1 MKVDLK
7 RFHETF
13 FEEAFEH
20 LATMESGLLELE
32 TRGADAELL
41 NNIFRAA
48 HSIKGGSGSFGF
60 TEIARL
66 THVLE
71 NVLDRLRGGRIA
83 VEPALTA
90 LLLKATDLLR
100 DLVEA
105 TRCELAGTVPID
117 ETVAELE
124 GTLSEPLAATGPVAA
139 RTSAGAGVGAVCEVH
154 FRPHGGFFRQGQ
166 DVFLLLREVAELG
179 EVLEVSCDR
188 SRLPVLEALDPEVC
202 HLSWVYRLRGVA
214 SEAAIRDV
222 FMFVEDACDL
232 TIRTVTETSASAS
245 VAVPSAGVTPSAGA
259 LGPKRQPDASSIRV
273 PTEKV
278 DALIN
283 LVGELVIA
291 QAMVSQVATG
301 MTGEGLIQIQEAL
314 GMVVRSTRDLQERV
328 MSIRMLPV
336 GSVFNRFPRTVHDL
350 ALSLGKRVRL
360 EISGADTE
368 LDKSVIERLGDPLT
382 HLIRNS
388 VDHGVELPEE
398 RVRCGKPEEGV
409 VRLRAFHEGG
419 NVVIEIADD
428 GKGLDRQRIREKAV
442 AQGLVRADAVL
453 SDEDIHALLFRAGFS
468 TATVVTDVSG
478 RGVGMD
484 VVKRN
489 VDALNGAIVVS
500 SVPGQGSRF
509 RIRLPLTLAILDGLS
524 IQVGREVFIIPLLAI
539 AQSVRPAPGAI
550 KTVLGGRGE
559 IFMLRGEQVPLL
571 RLDRLLGIAAAVTD
585 PYQGI
590 VVVLESDGCRF
601 GVLVD
606 DVLGQS
612 QVVIKSLEQNY
623 RKVDAVM
630 GATIMGDGRVALIM
644 DVVELHRIATRRQDE
659 TEAPAA
665 ETGAKAGTEAG
676 AEAEVSTSAH

>member
-32 TRGADAELL
+32 TRGPDPELL

-71 NVLDRLRGGRIA
+71 NVLDRLRGGRLA

-90 LLLKATDLLR
+90 LLLKATDLLH

-105 TRCELAGTVPID
+105 TRAEQAGTVPID
-117 ETVAELE
+117 ETVAALE
-124 GTLSEPLAATGPVAA
+124 GSLKDDPAAAGPAPLRVAA
-139 RTSAGAGVGAVCEVH
+139 SVSAGAVLEVH
-154 FRPHGGFFRQGQ
+154 FRPHAGFFRQGQ

-179 EVLEVSCDR
+179 EVLKVSCDR
-188 SRLPVLEALDPEVC
+188 SRLPALEALDPEVSY
-202 HLSWVYRLRGVA
+202 LSWTYRLRGVA
-214 SEAAIRDV
+214 SEVAIRDV
-222 FMFVEDACDL
+222 FMFVEDVCDL
-232 TIRTVTETSASAS
+232 TVQAVPEVAAASCA
-245 VAVPSAGVTPSAGA
+245 AVPSAAATPSAGA
-259 LGPKRQPDASSIRV
+259 LAPKRQADASSIRV

-388 VDHGVELPEE
+388 VDHGVESPEE

-428 GKGLDRQRIREKAV
+428 GKGLDRERIRQKAV

-453 SDEDIHALLFRAGFS
+453 SDEDIHALLFRPGFS
-468 TATVVTDVSG
+468 TAAVVTDVSG

-489 VDALNGAIVVS
+489 VEALNGAIVVS
-500 SVPGQGSRF
+500 SVPGRGSRF

-539 AQSVRPAPGAI
+539 AQSVRPVPGAI

-571 RLDRLLGIAAAVTD
+571 RLARLLGIPGAVAD
-585 PYQGI
+585 PCQGI
-590 VVVLESDGCRF
+590 VVVLESDDCRF

-612 QVVIKSLEQNY
+612 QVVIKSLEENY

-630 GATIMGDGRVALIM
+630 GAPIMGDGRVALIM
-644 DVVELHRIATRRQDE
+644 DVVELHRIAVRRQDE
-659 TEAPAA
+659 A
-665 ETGAKAGTEAG
+665 EVPVVTTGAGDG
-676 AEAEVSTSAH
+676 AAVEIGASAA

>member
-41 NNIFRAA
+41 NTIFRAA

-71 NVLDRLRGGRIA
+71 NVLDRLRGGRLTA
-83 VEPALTA
+83 EPGLTA

-105 TRCELAGTVPID
+105 TRNEQAGTIPID

-124 GTLSEPLAATGPVAA
+124 ATLDDPPEAAGPAPVRPPAGTGL
-139 RTSAGAGVGAVCEVH
+139 GAVCELH
-154 FRPHGGFFRQGQ
+154 FRPHAGFFRQGQ
-166 DVFLLLREVAELG
+166 DVFLLLREVAEMG

-188 SRLPVLEALDPEVC
+188 TRLPALEELDPEAC
-202 HLSWVYRLRGVA
+202 YLSWSYRLRGVA
-214 SEAAIRDV
+214 SEAAVRDI

-232 TIRTVTETSASAS
+232 TVRTVAEPAVSSAA
-245 VAVPSAGVTPSAGA
+245 AAAPAGA
-259 LGPKRQPDASSIRV
+259 VVPKRQADASSIRV

-283 LVGELVIA
+283 LVGEMVIA
-291 QAMVSQVATG
+291 QAMVSQIAAG
-301 MTGEGLIQIQEAL
+301 MTGEGLIRIQEAL

-350 ALSLGKRVRL
+350 ALSLGKHVRL

-382 HLIRNS
+382 HLVRNS
-388 VDHGVELPEE
+388 VDHGIESPAE

-409 VRLRAFHEGG
+409 VHLRAFHEGG

-428 GKGLDRQRIREKAV
+428 GKGLDRERIREKAV
-442 AQGLVRADAVL
+442 AQGLVRPDAVL
-453 SDEDIHALLFRAGFS
+453 SDEDVHALLFRPGFS

-489 VDALNGAIVVS
+489 VDALNGAIAVS
-500 SVPGQGSRF
+500 SVAGQGSRF

-524 IQVGREVFIIPLLAI
+524 IQVGRETFIFPLLAI
-539 AQSVRPAPGAI
+539 AQSVRPAAGAI

-559 IFMLRGEQVPLL
+559 IFVLRGEQVPLL
-571 RLDRLLGIAAAVTD
+571 RLDRLLGIAGAVTD

-590 VVVLESDGCRF
+590 VVVLESDNCRF

-659 TEAPAA
+659 AETPAA
-665 ETGAKAGTEAG
+665 EANTGVECA
-676 AEAEVSTSAH
+676 VSAS